1 MDTRSRGERK
11 TATLCDQ
18 LQQHIGKNG
27 SASIEQKNGNGN
39 NKASKTNNNG
49 AEVNRNEEQ
58 NGSLDKSQAKKK
70 PQAPGGGPLLQQT
83 EISTSQLDF
92 FRMLDEKIESG
103 PDYDESADSH
113 RAEHVTGLLRRW
125 ELASVSWSN
134 VADLSSS
141 SSSNSNAFKQQQHAP
156 SSRPLASLQQAHR
169 GGAYKSLPP
178 PISGLGS
185 NSLSA
190 KDREGMRNIIGGRPE
205 SAPVYVRSAAARVD
219 GLQDVVHHAGPSPN
233 MPRHVLESISQS
245 PTQNLKTPPGVSSP
259 TPGSRYQHYHHPDF
273 QQQSQPVK
281 VTKAQY
287 SQGPSPLNG
296 DYYARQG
303 YDSPGPNALIRN
315 SPSNPYVQQFQITS
329 SPQAPVQQLSS
340 AAQRKRQSTGFQ
352 MT

>member
-1 MDTRSRGERK
+1 MFE
-11 TATLCDQ
+11 
-18 LQQHIGKNG
+18 LQ
-27 SASIEQKNGNGN
+27 
-39 NKASKTNNNG
+39 
-49 AEVNRNEEQ
+49 
-58 NGSLDKSQAKKK
+58 
-70 PQAPGGGPLLQQT
+70 
-83 EISTSQLDF
+83 
-92 FRMLDEKIESG
+92 G

-134 VADLSSS
+134 VADLNT
-141 SSSNSNAFKQQQHAP
+141 SNTLKQQQYPYQQQHVP
-156 SSRPLASLQQAHR
+156 SNRSLQASLQQPHR
-169 GGAYKSLPP
+169 SGAYKSLPP

-185 NSLSA
+185 SSLSA

-245 PTQNLKTPPGVSSP
+245 PTQSLKTPPGVSSP
-259 TPGSRYQHYHHPDF
+259 TPGNRYQHYHHPDF
-273 QQQSQPVK
+273 QQQQPMVK

-296 DYYARQG
+296 DYYGRQG
-303 YDSPGPNALIRN
+303 YDSPGPNSLIRN

-329 SPQAPVQQLSS
+329 SPQAPVQQVTA
-340 AAQRKRQSTGFQ
+340 AAQRKRQQAGFQ